1 MRKARISWNPRY
13 GIPENDQFSVFPVVM
28 SMCLAG
34 GETDAL
40 HHRTKYTPG
49 PEVGG
54 AKEEFRKGRILVGM
68 AVATHH
74 GEPTDKGQP
83 V

>member
-1 MRKARISWNPRY
+1 M
-13 GIPENDQFSVFPVVM
+13 FPVVM
-28 SMCLAG
+28 SVCLAG

-40 HHRTKYTPG
+40 HHRIKYTPG

-54 AKEEFRKGRILVGM
+54 AKEESRKGRIFAGM
-68 AVATHH
+68 AAASHQS
-74 GEPTDKGQP
+74 EPTDKGQP